1 MDLTIDAGWA
11 LGLLLAMIRVA
22 AFVTSSPIFGRG
34 IPVVGRIALVN
45 VLAFTFAEEVDGAL
59 DFGSLIVAAA
69 VNAAVGVVLGLLTG
83 LIFYLFT
90 VAGSLI
96 DFTSGLSTAEIFDPV
111 SQSRSPIIGRFLN
124 LGALTL
130 FLVLG
135 GDRLLVAGLGRS
147 FTAIGMTGAIAPAGG
162 LGAMAVELLG
172 RLMIAAV
179 ELAMPALAALFLTEV
194 ILGIAARFAPQA
206 NVFLIGFPAK
216 LIAAFASIGAVM
228 LLVPDTMDG
237 MVHIV
242 TDTFRDALTGL
253 GAG

>member
-1 MDLTIDAGWA
+1 MDLAIDAGWA
-11 LGLLLAMIRVA
+11 IGLLLAMIRVG
-22 AFVTSSPIFGRG
+22 AFVTASPIFGRS
-34 IPVVGRIALVN
+34 IPAAGRLGLVT
-45 VLAFTFAEEVDGAL
+45 VLGFTFAAPVGGSLDLGA
-59 DFGSLIVAAA
+59 LIVAAV
-69 VNAAVGVVLGLLTG
+69 VNAAVGIGLGLLTG

-90 VAGSLI
+90 VAGALI
-96 DFTSGLSTAEIFDPV
+96 DFTSGLSSAEVFDPLT
-111 SQSRSPIIGRFLN
+111 QSRSPVFGRFLN

-147 FTAIGMTGAIAPAGG
+147 FQAIGLTGSISPAGG
-162 LGAMAVELLG
+162 LATMAVDLVG

-179 ELAMPALAALFLTEV
+179 ELAMPALAALFITEV

-216 LIAAFASIGAVM
+216 LIAAFASVGAV
-228 LLVPDTMDG
+228 LLLMPDTMDG
-237 MVHIV
+237 VLDIV
-242 TDTFRDALTGL
+242 TRTFRDALTGF